1 MNFIYNGKQHRISNH
16 IEWLLMLQI
25 EVIWKNGFE
34 K

>member
-1 MNFIYNGKQHRISNH
+1 MNFIYNGKLHHILNH